1 MVEDGRGRHDDPV
14 LPTGMTGEPHDRAVK
29 SLLEGRVPELIAL
42 YRFGSSVEGG
52 ARPDSDLDY
61 ALLARDRLDP
71 VQRFEIQEDLACR
84 LHRPVDLVDLRSAS
98 TVLRAQVISRGVALV
113 IRDPAAV
120 ERFEIAA
127 YASYA
132 RLNEERREI
141 LAQIAREG
149 TVYGR

>member
-1 MVEDGRGRHDDPV
+1 MAKGGRGRHDDPT
-14 LPTGMTGEPHDRAVK
+14 LPAGMPGEPHDSVAR
-29 SLLEGRVPELIAL
+29 SLLEARVPGLVAL

-52 ARPDSDLDY
+52 LRPDSDLDY
-61 ALLARDRLDP
+61 AVLARNRLDP
-71 VQRFEIQEDLACR
+71 VQRFEIQEDLASCLR
-84 LHRPVDLVDLRSAS
+84 RPVDLVDLRSAS

-113 IRDPAAV
+113 VRDPAEA

-127 YASYA
+127 YAAYA

-141 LAQIAREG
+141 LARIAREG